1 MFDQARQNGL
11 SAEGKKP
18 AAAGNDVGAIVAAL
32 KEFLATKGGG
42 REPSLESRVAE
53 EETHL
58 DFYFPGTIR
67 GTIIVHHASPLA
79 ISCRIANSW
88 DSFHET
94 AVFTTPEEATIFLDK
109 IIRIARRYSDP
120 LLNGRRR

>member
-1 MFDQARQNGL
+1 MFDHARQNGTSAGSQKL
-11 SAEGKKP
+11 SADD
-18 AAAGNDVGAIVAAL
+18 NTGAIVTAF
-32 KEFLATKGGG
+32 KDFLVAKGGG
-42 REPSLESRVAE
+42 REPSLETHVE
-53 EETHL
+53 KDETHL

-94 AVFTTPEEATIFLDK
+94 AVFATPEEATIFLDK

-120 LLNGRRR
+120 PLKGRRQ

>member
-1 MFDQARQNGL
+1 MFDQARQNGA
-11 SAEGKKP
+11 SAEGQKP
-18 AAAGNDVGAIVAAL
+18 SVDNNAGAIVTAF
-32 KEFLATKGGG
+32 KDFLVARGGS
-42 REPSLESRVAE
+42 REPSLESHVEAD
-53 EETHL
+53 ETHL

-94 AVFTTPEEATIFLDK
+94 AVFATPEEAKIFLDK

-120 LLNGRRR
+120 PLNGRRL